1 MLVIYFRI
9 SFKVSIA
16 NANHNSHFSLMI
28 SKCLLIHHGKRNVGN
43 ALILLPRVLLQRGCA
58 SALSSPTPA
67 RPPAC
72 SIAGQG
78 RQKDASPRPA
88 RGRAAASALSLGS
101 DHAAHTRARSG
112 QLRCGVSVGCIGV
125 GKDLAGGSGGWGEGE
140 LPGDGAAEGGGD
152 DDGTVPRPS
161 KVERVRPQLELQAR
175 RNVRKMQRNIFEIAV
190 HGHTRRGEQIHSG
203 KQRMEGGKLTGKK
216 KDRHLCSY
224 I

>member
-1 MLVIYFRI
+1 MQ
-9 SFKVSIA
+9 A
-16 NANHNSHFSLMI
+16 E
-28 SKCLLIHHGKRNVGN
+28 GG
-43 ALILLPRVLLQRGCA
+43 
-58 SALSSPTPA
+58 
-67 RPPAC
+67 
-72 SIAGQG
+72 
-78 RQKDASPRPA
+78 KDASPRPA
-88 RGRAAASALSLGS
+88 RRRAAASALRLGS
-101 DHAAHTRARSG
+101 DHAANTRARSG

-203 KQRMEGGKLTGKK
+203 KQRMEREKLIGKK
-216 KDRHLCSY
+216 KGRDIYVHRFNDRNKEKGEKKRERTLSY
-224 I
+224 F